1 MLQIIF
7 ILFYII
13 ILSTNIYG
21 KESLSVT
28 KDIINYCDPSIPNT
42 CGNKGRC
49 IKKSSGNRC
58 SCPDGWMGVRCQR
71 PCQDIYKSCTK
82 WLEERRCVWARPIS
96 PFFADNCPLTCGSCR
111 NTEGK
116 ALPLPLPPILEDV
129 SWIIGKWE
137 TINDIRNNFNDNR
150 FPRNMPGGY
159 KEILDIMVTEVPS
172 FDRPGLNVSVTGQ
185 STKIGAKN
193 IINKELGFIT
203 IKPFLE
209 DTGFAEF
216 NKPKSGPDLV
226 ALELSS
232 NSGTLTIEEGIMK
245 KSFDKASNANI
256 NMIILELKHIND
268 YLYEESEIKDS
279 KRLFKHISKISP
291 SGEITEILIE
301 TASIEKRNG
310 QIVRWKKTYKKIF
323 DYLSNY

>member
-1 MLQIIF
+1 MLNIIF
-7 ILFYII
+7 ILSNLI
-13 ILSTNIYG
+13 ILLNNING
-21 KESLSVT
+21 KETLSIT

-42 CGNKGRC
+42 CGSLGRC

-96 PFFADNCPLTCGSCR
+96 PFFADNCPLTCGSCF
-111 NTEGK
+111 NSK
-116 ALPLPLPPILEDV
+116 KKVLPLPLPPILEDI

-137 TINDIRNNFNDNR
+137 TINDQSNNYNDIR
-150 FPRNMPGGY
+150 FPRNILGGY
-159 KEILDIMVTEVPS
+159 KEILDIMITEVPS

-185 STKIGAKN
+185 SIKVGTKN

-232 NSGTLTIEEGIMK
+232 NTGTLTIEEGVMK
-245 KSFDKASNANI
+245 KSFDKSLNTNI
-256 NMIILELKHIND
+256 NLIVLELKYIND
-268 YLYEESEIKDS
+268 YLYEGGDIKNS
-279 KRLFKHISKISP
+279 KRIFKHISRTSS
-291 SGEITEILIE
+291 SGGVVELLIE
-301 TASIEKRNG
+301 NGLIEKKNG
-310 QIVRWKKTYKKIF
+310 QTYKWKKTYKKTF
-323 DYLSNY
+323 DYLTDY